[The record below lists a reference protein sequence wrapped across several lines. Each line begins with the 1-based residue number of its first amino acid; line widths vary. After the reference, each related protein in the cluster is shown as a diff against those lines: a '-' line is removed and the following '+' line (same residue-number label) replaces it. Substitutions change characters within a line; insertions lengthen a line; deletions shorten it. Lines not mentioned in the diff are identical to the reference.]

1 MSSADKPPV
10 SYFTI
15 WIYLVVLVA
24 VGLAFIVAPF
34 SHTLAVVL
42 IFSVALIKAFLVLRH
57 FMHVR
62 EVPGMLYAMIA
73 VPLVLAVLMVIL
85 LMPDIAMHQRQL
97 PESQAHDSAH

>member
-24 VGLAFIVAPF
+24 LGLAFLAAPF

-42 IFSVALIKAFLVLRH
+42 IFGVALLKAFLVLRH
-57 FMHVR
+57 YMHVR
-62 EVPGMLYAMIA
+62 EVPGMLYAMIT
-73 VPLVLAVLMVIL
+73 VPLILAILLVIL
-85 LMPDIAMHQRQL
+85 LMPDIALHQRQV
-97 PESQAHDSAH
+97 PESTMHEATH